1 MTGTGHKVKV
11 KEDNMTF
18 VRAKRAFCFA
28 PRRSAAASDGGDA
41 GLAAQ
46 VEKVDLQSTS
56 NEAQKAIS
64 DELLQD
70 AFEQV
75 IGALG
80 PELRIKLG
88 KICYSRNSWS
98 KLFMCF

>member
-11 KEDNMTF
+11 KEENMTF

-28 PRRSAAASDGGDA
+28 PRRSVAPSDHGDA

-46 VEKVDLQSTS
+46 VDKVDLQSTY
-56 NEAQKAIS
+56 NEGQKAIS

-75 IGALG
+75 IGTLG
-80 PELRIKLG
+80 PELRTKLG
-88 KICYSRNSWS
+88 KTCWS
-98 KLFMCF
+98 EIN